1 MFKQSGNQ
9 LSKKYSIT
17 AIIYDRR
24 GNVLSLGKNSYVKT
38 HPLQAHYA
46 AVAGEPHKMFLHA
59 EIDAI
64 IKCQDLSRAHK
75 LVVFRYRED
84 GSPALARPCAVCQ
97 AALRKT
103 PIKIIEH
110 T

>member
-1 MFKQSGNQ
+1 
-9 LSKKYSIT
+9 LSKKYTIT
-17 AIIYDRR
+17 AIIYDKR
-24 GNVLSLGKNSYVKT
+24 GTVLSLGKNSYHKT

-46 AVAGEPHKMFLHA
+46 VVAGEPHKMFLHA

-64 IKCQDLSRAHK
+64 IKCQDLTRAHK

-84 GSPALARPCAVCQ
+84 GSPALARPCRVCQ
-97 AALRKT
+97 AAIQKT